1 MSVERLFVELI
12 DAIREPFATRV
23 RLIETLTAEA
33 GGGQG
38 QWFRIEN
45 ARPTPTLNRRSG
57 FPQSHD
63 CPAQEIYDF
72 LYGHVDA
79 ELAEAAGLDY
89 TVCDRCLAIPPDLPS
104 DAVRA

>member
-1 MSVERLFVELI
+1 MY
-12 DAIREPFATRV
+12 
-23 RLIETLTAEA
+23 
-33 GGGQG
+33 
-38 QWFRIEN
+38 
-45 ARPTPTLNRRSG
+45 
-57 FPQSHD
+57 D

-89 TVCDRCLAIPPDLPS
+89 TVSMESLATRPDLPS